1 MLKAH
6 DRSLDRIVA
15 IKVMAPHLASSGSAR
30 KRFAREAKAAA
41 AVLHPNVIAIH
52 SVASEDANPYLVMPF
67 VRGAS
72 LQKRIDSQGPLPLK
86 DTLRIGS
93 QIAAGL
99 AAAHEQGLVHRDIK
113 PANIL
118 LEEGVERVTITDF
131 GLARAVDDASMTCS
145 GVIAGTPQYMSPEQ
159 ARGETI
165 DARSDLFSLGSV
177 LYAMCAGRSPFRAE
191 TTYGVLHRI
200 STESPTSVCEVNSDV
215 PVWLGHVI
223 ERLMAK
229 RPDDRF
235 GSAAQVAE
243 LLEGCL
249 AYVQQPAAMPL
260 PEAVT
265 ALAPTK
271 LRRPPI
277 GKSSV
282 AMALA
287 FAMIFVAAFMVLKL
301 IQGSLTSQTDKD
313 DVRVR
318 ITSGD
323 KVVNELRVSKTG
335 KSVSLPA
342 GEYNIAVIGEADD
355 ATTETK
361 VGQEQLLIILNIPS
375 IQKELGLEDHQ
386 IAAIARIKANPI
398 PTTFADALRPLN
410 AILLEEQLKEFK
422 SIAFQGLMVRAF
434 SVAEVQESLN
444 LTPDQKRAIAL
455 IQSNLKS
462 NLQPAQDRIRRG
474 ENVNPIDL
482 DRDTKVFHQKA
493 YLEAMELLTAEQKEK
508 WAEIARP
515 VPLLNDAVGVVGSS
529 IRPAAETIGLD
540 SQQLDHEKDATGPI
554 PPGAHVFGGSV
565 TKFKFKSPGRPQS
578 TVLENGDF
586 AYEAAEVQNLAN
598 ARIHLCK
605 VTPAISIPMRYQVE
619 VIQTISTNAEGRFAG
634 FVPPEFTSLFERDP
648 SAPYL
653 ALVVEAEGCLTESM
667 SEPPEYWNHEMNFG
681 LEPNEKPVR
690 GQILVNGKPAGSVNV
705 SVIGVQR
712 ANPEEL
718 DAHLKREGLSPI
730 DVKEPRKQAF
740 LDGPDPQ
747 PSGLMKTNRVLSVE
761 RRATDSQGKFEL
773 RGFGPNDVMTLEIEG
788 EGVEKAWLRVIN
800 RDIEPIHLR
809 HRSGHNETYYGCG
822 FIYDQSQVD
831 AQIDPTANDGTPSS
845 AAMAKELDADA
856 RQAMSTHQ
864 NRLVWTNRFKF
875 DSIRRYTHKEV
886 GRVEER
892 STLASDGK
900 RFVHR
905 HESLKSGSAS
915 RLCRTK
921 PDIIWALH
929 RGLFHGWLLPHWS
942 ADEDGRILPAECRG
956 AGWGMRER
964 TSMMLEGYRAGNA
977 GQTILELLLK
987 SKDLEVKREKIGE
1000 VDCFRIKNRDEWG
1013 THVAWI
1019 EAKGKNRLLQ
1029 WESRKARGNKFSRS
1043 RQGEHRDTSN
1053 YESSGVRIT
1062 GIEYR
1067 EIDGTPIAIRG
1078 TYVRFD
1084 TPNGGQETVSSMEIE
1099 RSNIELQP
1107 DFSSDSIFDP
1117 LYAEGARITD
1127 LDSTDPDK
1135 HFWWRN
1141 GQLVASD

>member
-1 MLKAH
+1 MTHTKQHCSTHDQLLTFLRGQLGVREETELQQHLDDCISCRERLESTAADASVWNEAKEFFGNGALHASSRGTSDEHEENLQGSQRIRQVLESLGPTDDPESLGRIGGYEVTGVVGAGGMGVVLKAH
-6 DRSLDRIVA
+6 DRSLERIVA

-52 SVASEDANPYLVMPF
+52 SVSSEDANPYLVMPF

-72 LQKRIDSQGPLPLK
+72 LQKRINSQGPLPLK

-159 ARGETI
+159 ARGEPI

-200 STESPTSVCEVNSDV
+200 STEVPTSVCEVNSDV

-282 AMALA
+282 AMAFA
-287 FAMIFVAAFMVLKL
+287 FAMIFVAAFMVFKF
-301 IQGSLTSQTDKD
+301 IKGSLTSQTDKD

-361 VGQEQLLIILNIPS
+361 VGQEQLLIILSLPS
-375 IQKELGLEDHQ
+375 IQKELGLDDHQ

-422 SIAFQGLMVRAF
+422 RIAFQGLMVRAF

-482 DRDTKVFHQKA
+482 DRDTKVFHEKA

-540 SQQLDHEKDATGPI
+540 SQQLDHEKDATEPI

-667 SEPPEYWNHEMNFG
+667 SALPEHWNHEMNFG

-788 EGVEKAWLRVIN
+788 EGVEKTWLRVIN

-809 HRSGHNETYYGCG
+809 YRSGHNETYYGCG

-845 AAMAKELDADA
+845 APMAKELDADA

-905 HESLKSGSAS
+905 HESLKIDQPADFVGRSLTSFGLYTGDSSMVAPAS
-915 RLCRTK
+915 LVSRWR
-921 PDIIWALH
+921 
-929 RGLFHGWLLPHWS
+929 
-942 ADEDGRILPAECRG
+942 
-956 AGWGMRER
+956 
-964 TSMMLEGYRAGNA
+964 RA
-977 GQTILELLLK
+977 
-987 SKDLEVKREKIGE
+987 
-1000 VDCFRIKNRDEWG
+1000 
-1013 THVAWI
+1013 
-1019 EAKGKNRLLQ
+1019 
-1029 WESRKARGNKFSRS
+1029 
-1043 RQGEHRDTSN
+1043 
-1053 YESSGVRIT
+1053 
-1062 GIEYR
+1062 
-1067 EIDGTPIAIRG
+1067 
-1078 TYVRFD
+1078 D
-1084 TPNGGQETVSSMEIE
+1084 TPGRMLRNMLGGCVSG
-1099 RSNIELQP
+1099 P
-1107 DFSSDSIFDP
+1107 
-1117 LYAEGARITD
+1117 A
-1127 LDSTDPDK
+1127 
-1135 HFWWRN
+1135 
-1141 GQLVASD
+1141 